1 MIQRIQTIYFIAII
15 IICATLCSGSVI
27 KVTET
32 SVTGVNSE
40 HTLNLF
46 YYTLFENGTLVK
58 SELQYILIAIVSIII
73 ALTITI
79 IFSFK
84 DRLKQLK
91 LGKVNYIIM
100 LVLVLAVFAK
110 AMTTIPTFTFAKLFP
125 YSAIGM
131 MLIVFLFYLNW
142 RALRL
147 VKKDEELVKSADRIR

>member
-27 KVTET
+27 KVNER
-32 SVTGVNSE
+32 SASGISSE
-40 HTLNLF
+40 NTLNLF
-46 YYTLFENGTLVK
+46 YYTLFEYGVVVKNELVF
-58 SELQYILIAIVSIII
+58 IFIALVSIITGVT
-73 ALTITI
+73 LTI

-110 AMTTIPTFTFAKLFP
+110 AMMAIPTFSFAKLFP
-125 YSAIGM
+125 YSAIGLMLM
-131 MLIVFLFYLNW
+131 MFLFYLNW

-147 VKKDEELVKSADRIR
+147 VKKDEDLVKSADRIR